1 MSALA
6 KKDNNLQ
13 KIPSNVRTLTGST
26 LLIVSLLLVL
36 MSTVHLYQAC
46 FGVFEATLQR
56 SLHLMFTISLTFLI
70 LSFEKEKLLKKIPWY
85 DIILFFLGVI
95 SFGWIILNHER
106 LIWRMPYLSPV
117 TTIDSIM
124 CIIVVLI
131 VLEASRRTIGLALP
145 ILTSIFILYSFFGNY
160 IPGLFHH
167 EGVPLFL
174 FVDHI
179 YLTTEGL
186 FSKIIGVIATY
197 TFIFICFGAFLE
209 VSKVGDFYVEFC
221 NALMGKYSG
230 GVAKTAVLSSALM
243 GSVSGSSVANV
254 ATTGAFTIPLMKKT
268 GFSAEEAGA
277 IEVAASTGGQM
288 LPPIM
293 GAGAFIM
300 AEFTGTPY
308 INIIA
313 IAFMPALIYYGMVFT
328 AVHIMARKKGLKGLP
343 ASMLPNLWQT
353 LKKGYHLILPII
365 VLVYLLI
372 KGYTPFYAGFL
383 SIIFLIIVT
392 SFNKKSRFDL
402 VKIKDSLEIAARR
415 TIKISPACACAGI
428 ILGVSTQTG
437 IALKISSIIL
447 SVSGGIL
454 FFAICLIA
462 VIAYLLGMGLP
473 TTSAYLLIAILASP
487 ALVKLGVPM
496 LVAHMIIF
504 WFSQTSGFTPPVCLC
519 AYTAAAISDG
529 DPMLT
534 GYKSFRLSMGI
545 ILIPFLFAYSPIIFL
560 AHNASF
566 WSAFWISITALL
578 GLICFN
584 IGFEGFLT
592 EKIKTVERLLFFA
605 CSILLYLPDYYSDMV
620 GMVLLMVIIGI
631 NLLQK
636 RRKDK
641 LKLAGNNSAS
651 HK

>member
-1 MSALA
+1 MSVLA
-6 KKDNNLQ
+6 NDSNVKKM
-13 KIPSNVRTLTGST
+13 PSNVRTLTGNVSF
-26 LLIVSLLLVL
+26 IVSLLLVL
-36 MSTVHLYQAC
+36 MSIIHLYQAC

-70 LSFEKEKLLKKIPWY
+70 LSFEKEKSLKKISWY
-85 DIILFFLGVI
+85 DIILFFLGTM

-124 CIIVVLI
+124 CIIAILLI
-131 VLEASRRTIGLALP
+131 LEAARRTVGLALP
-145 ILTSIFILYSFFGNY
+145 VLSLVFILYSFLGDY

-174 FVDHI
+174 FVDHL

-197 TFIFICFGAFLE
+197 TFIFICFGGFLE
-209 VSKVGDFYVEFC
+209 ISGVGNFYIEFC
-221 NALMGKYSG
+221 NALLGKYSG
-230 GVAKTAVLSSALM
+230 GVAKTAVLSSAMM

-268 GFSAEEAGA
+268 GFTSEEAGA

-328 AVHIMARKKGLKGLP
+328 SVHIMARKKGLKGLP
-343 ASMLPNLWQT
+343 ASMRPNLWET
-353 LKKGYHLILPII
+353 LKKGYHLILPVV
-365 VLVYLLI
+365 VLVYLLVR
-372 KGYTPFYAGFL
+372 GYTPFYAGFL
-383 SIIFLIIVT
+383 SIIFLVIVT
-392 SFNKKSRFDL
+392 SFNKESRFNL
-402 VKIKDSLEIAARR
+402 VKVKDSLEIAARR

-462 VIAYLLGMGLP
+462 VIAYLLG
-473 TTSAYLLIAILASP
+473 LASP

-534 GYKSFRLSMGI
+534 GYKSLRLSMGI

-566 WSAFWISITALL
+566 WLALWVSVTALS

-584 IGFEGFLT
+584 IGFEGFLS
-592 EKIKTVERLLFFA
+592 EKIETIERLAFLV
-605 CSILLYLPDYYSDMV
+605 CSVLLYLPDYFSDV
-620 GMVLLMVIIGI
+620 AGIIILSIIIGI
-631 NLLQK
+631 RFGKELSKN
-636 RRKDK
+636 K
-641 LKLAGNNSAS
+641 LKLIDNDSTS
-651 HK
+651 LK

>member
-1 MSALA
+1 MSISE
-6 KKDNNLQ
+6 KPNNPK
-13 KIPSNVRTLTGST
+13 KIPSNTRILTGSASF
-26 LLIVSLLLVL
+26 IVSSLLVL
-36 MSTVHLYQAC
+36 MSIVHLYQAC

-70 LSFEKEKLLKKIPWY
+70 LSFEKEKLLKKISWY
-85 DIILFFLGVI
+85 DIILFFLGAI

-124 CIIVVLI
+124 CVIAVLL

-145 ILTSIFILYSFFGNY
+145 LLTSIFILYSFLGDY

-197 TFIFICFGAFLE
+197 TFIFICFGGFLE
-209 VSKVGDFYVEFC
+209 ISGVGNFYIEFC

-230 GVAKTAVLSSALM
+230 GVAKTAVLSSAMM

-268 GFSAEEAGA
+268 GFSSEEAGA

-328 AVHIMARKKGLKGLP
+328 SVHIMARKKGLKGLP
-343 ASMLPNLWQT
+343 ASMRPNLWET
-353 LKKGYHLILPII
+353 LKKGYHLILPVI

-372 KGYTPFYAGFL
+372 KGYTPFYAGLL

-392 SFNKKSRFDL
+392 SFNKKSRFNL

-473 TTSAYLLIAILASP
+473 VTSAYLLIAILASP

-529 DPMLT
+529 DPMVT

-566 WSAFWISITALL
+566 WQALWISITALS

-584 IGFEGFLT
+584 IGFEGFLS
-592 EKIKTVERLLFFA
+592 EKIEIIERLVFFI
-605 CSILLYLPDYYSDMV
+605 CSILLYLPGYMSDAV
-620 GMVLLMVIIGI
+620 GIIILSIIIGMRFVKEL
-631 NLLQK
+631 NK
-636 RRKDK
+636 NK
-641 LKLAGNNSAS
+641 LKLIGDNSTS
-651 HK
+651 LK

>member
-1 MSALA
+1 MSVLA
-6 KKDNNLQ
+6 DDSNVKKM
-13 KIPSNVRTLTGST
+13 PSNVRTLTGST
-26 LLIVSLLLVL
+26 ALIVSSLLVL
-36 MSTVHLYQAC
+36 MSTVHLYQAYY
-46 FGVFEATLQR
+46 GVFEATLQR
-56 SLHLMFTISLTFLI
+56 SLHLMFTVSLTFLI
-70 LSFEKEKLLKKIPWY
+70 LSFEKEKSLKKISWY
-85 DIILFFLGVI
+85 DIILFFLGVM
-95 SFGWIILNHER
+95 SFGWIILNHQR
-106 LIWRMPYLSPV
+106 LIWRMPYLSPI
-117 TTIDSIM
+117 TTMDSIM
-124 CIIVVLI
+124 CVIVVLL

-197 TFIFICFGAFLE
+197 TFIFICFGGFLE
-209 VSKVGDFYVEFC
+209 ISGVGNFYIEFC
-221 NALMGKYSG
+221 NALLGKYSG
-230 GVAKTAVLSSALM
+230 GVAKTAVLSSAMM

-268 GFSAEEAGA
+268 GFTAEEAGA

-328 AVHIMARKKGLKGLP
+328 SVHIMARKKGLKGLP
-343 ASMLPNLWQT
+343 ASMRPNLWKT
-353 LKKGYHLILPII
+353 LKKGYHLILPVV
-365 VLVYLLI
+365 VLVYLLVR
-372 KGYTPFYAGFL
+372 GYTPFYAGFL

-392 SFNKKSRFDL
+392 SFKKESRFNL
-402 VKIKDSLEIAARR
+402 VKVKDSLVIAARR

-473 TTSAYLLIAILASP
+473 VTSAYLLIAILASP
-487 ALVKLGVPM
+487 ALVTLGVPM

-566 WSAFWISITALL
+566 WQALWISITALA
-578 GLICFN
+578 GLVCFN
-584 IGFEGFLT
+584 IGFEGFLS
-592 EKIKTVERLLFFA
+592 EKIKTTERLVFFA
-605 CSILLYLPDYYSDMV
+605 CSALLYLPDYFSDV
-620 GMVLLMVIIGI
+620 AGIII
-631 NLLQK
+631 LSIIIVMQF
-636 RRKDK
+636 RKELSKKKFK
-641 LKLAGNNSAS
+641 LIDNDPTSLK
-651 HK
+651 

>member
-1 MSALA
+1 MSVLA
-6 KKDNNLQ
+6 NDSNVKKM
-13 KIPSNVRTLTGST
+13 PSNVRTLTGNVSF
-26 LLIVSLLLVL
+26 IVSLLLVL
-36 MSTVHLYQAC
+36 MSIIHLYQAC

-70 LSFEKEKLLKKIPWY
+70 LSFEKEKSLKKISWY
-85 DIILFFLGVI
+85 DIILFFLGTM

-124 CIIVVLI
+124 CIIAILLI
-131 VLEASRRTIGLALP
+131 LEAARRTVGLALP
-145 ILTSIFILYSFFGNY
+145 VLSLVFILYSFLGDY

-174 FVDHI
+174 FVDHL

-197 TFIFICFGAFLE
+197 TFIFICFGGFLE
-209 VSKVGDFYVEFC
+209 ISGVGNFYIEFC
-221 NALMGKYSG
+221 NALLGKYSG
-230 GVAKTAVLSSALM
+230 GVAKTAVLSSAMM

-268 GFSAEEAGA
+268 GFTSEEAGA

-328 AVHIMARKKGLKGLP
+328 SVHIMARKKGLKGLP
-343 ASMLPNLWQT
+343 ASMRPNLWET
-353 LKKGYHLILPII
+353 LKKGYHLILPVV
-365 VLVYLLI
+365 VLVYLLVR
-372 KGYTPFYAGFL
+372 GYTPFYAGFL
-383 SIIFLIIVT
+383 SIIFLVIVT
-392 SFNKKSRFDL
+392 SFNKESRFNL
-402 VKIKDSLEIAARR
+402 VKVKDSLEIAARR

-462 VIAYLLGMGLP
+462 VIAYLLGMGL
-473 TTSAYLLIAILASP
+473 ASP

-534 GYKSFRLSMGI
+534 GYKSLRLSMGI

-566 WSAFWISITALL
+566 WLALWVSVTALS

-584 IGFEGFLT
+584 IGFEGFLS
-592 EKIKTVERLLFFA
+592 EKIETIERLAFLV
-605 CSILLYLPDYYSDMV
+605 CSVLLYLPDYFSDV
-620 GMVLLMVIIGI
+620 AGIIILSIIIGI
-631 NLLQK
+631 RFGKELSKN
-636 RRKDK
+636 K
-641 LKLAGNNSAS
+641 LKLIDNDSTS
-651 HK
+651 LK